1 MPPSP
6 YSLLSLLAL
15 PAAAATRLLAS
26 FFFSAAC
33 LCHDSAAERACES
46 LTRPGSSFCELRSDL
61 CSASRRVV
69 QPRGPMIDECRRQ

>member
-46 LTRPGSSFCELRSDL
+46 LTF
-61 CSASRRVV
+61 A
-69 QPRGPMIDECRRQ
+69 QPAGGLYSHAGRW